1 MELGP
6 NDRRLAVRAR
16 GAELMLALHSV
27 GIDRFRRARS
37 ALLAG
42 VLETHRWP
50 HLRREQLEAD
60 EGL

>member
-1 MELGP
+1 
-6 NDRRLAVRAR
+6 
-16 GAELMLALHSV
+16 MLALHSV